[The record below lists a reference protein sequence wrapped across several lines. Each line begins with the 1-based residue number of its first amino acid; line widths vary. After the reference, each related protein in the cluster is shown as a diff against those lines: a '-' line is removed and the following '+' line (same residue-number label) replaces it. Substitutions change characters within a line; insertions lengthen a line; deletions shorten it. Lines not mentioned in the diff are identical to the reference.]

1 MTGKI
6 GADLLQEL
14 VEVQNTAV
22 SLEQAIKEHNFV
34 PDDFP
39 RSQVEYLI
47 ISLSGL
53 QNGSLE
59 GVRAPLEHASV
70 RLSEVRRRFFYH
82 ADPSEQEDENNAE
95 PTLQRGDSLDQR
107 FVSLLSAIS
116 TALDA
121 YREQARSDFET
132 TNTHDYL
139 EVLPQLRSDGSTH
152 PPIERQIEL
161 FGELSGDA
169 MSSGVSYDRY
179 VNNLG
184 RSAADARN
192 LLASTKAEVES
203 KIVIRGWLRTL
214 SEGSADALKLLRIS
228 IDAIEVAGGVAA
240 EFYKRFK
247 GTISSVRNVAIEES
261 REWLQFI
268 SRQLERAEKALRET
282 GEEKAEHAIGVIRAM
297 GGQKLVMTEDDIPF
311 AVHPEER
318 VLPEIGSVVSFHV
331 DMSDGKPLARKIKAN
346 HDFLVL
352 NKKIIRVEDAY
363 IPALRVIEGIVKNS
377 NLSVVPILHIER
389 KAIRSG
395 LLPSSFWKSIG
406 YSSLGSFSV
415 SGGNLFAYPDDEK
428 PAYLSSKPFNIRST
442 SKELV
447 KEWALDYLA
456 ERGGEVKMGDLA
468 QAAALHF
475 SGGVL
480 PVRHQLGG
488 LKFSEIFIDD
498 IRFTVGRGLIGL
510 TDQT

>member
-6 GADLLQEL
+6 GTDLLQEL
-14 VEVQNTAV
+14 AEVQNAAI
-22 SLEQAIKEHNFV
+22 SLEQAIEAHNFL

-53 QNGSLE
+53 PNGSLE

-82 ADPSEQEDENNAE
+82 SDPSEQEDEENAE
-95 PTLQRGDSLDQR
+95 PTLERGDSLDHR

-139 EVLPQLRSDGSTH
+139 EVLPQLGLNASTR
-152 PPIERQIEL
+152 PPIARQIEL
-161 FGELSGDA
+161 LGELSGDA
-169 MSSGVSYDRY
+169 MSSDVSDERH

-203 KIVIRGWLRTL
+203 KFVIRGWLRTL
-214 SEGSADALKLLRIS
+214 SSKSADALKVLRIS
-228 IDAIEVAGGVAA
+228 IDAIEVSGGVAA
-240 EFYKRFK
+240 EFYKKFK
-247 GTISSVRNVAIEES
+247 GTISSVRDVAIEES
-261 REWLQFI
+261 REWLRFI
-268 SRQLERAEKALRET
+268 SRQLERAEKTLRET
-282 GEEKAEHAIGVIRAM
+282 GEEKTEHSIGVIRAM
-297 GGQKLVMTEDDIPF
+297 SGQKLVVTEDDIPF
-311 AVHPEER
+311 AVHPQER
-318 VLPEIGSVVSFHV
+318 VLPEIGRVVSFNV
-331 DMSDGKPLARKIKAN
+331 DMSDGKPLAREIKEN
-346 HDFLVL
+346 LDYLVL
-352 NKKIIRVEDAY
+352 NKKFIRVEEAY
-363 IPALRVIEGIVKNS
+363 APAIRIIESIVESS
-377 NLSVVPILHIER
+377 NLSAVPISHIER
-389 KAIRSG
+389 KTVRSG
-395 LLPSSFWKSIG
+395 LLPSSFWKSMG
-406 YSSLGSFSV
+406 YPNLGSFAV

-428 PAYLSSKPFNIRST
+428 PAYLGSKPFTIRST

-447 KEWALDYLA
+447 KEWALDYLS
-456 ERGGEVKMGDLA
+456 EKGGKVKIGDLA
-468 QAAALHF
+468 QAAALYF

-488 LKFSEIFIDD
+488 LKFSDIFLED
-498 IRFTVGRGLIGL
+498 IRFAVGRGMIGL